1 MIFVKNVRF
10 LWSSFLFQKGL
21 ALMFDDVLVKKEVF
35 VDFKNVTIR

>member
-10 LWSSFLFQKGL
+10 LRSSFLLQKGP

-35 VDFKNVTIR
+35 LDFKNVTIR

>member
-21 ALMFDDVLVKKEVF
+21 VLMFDDVLVKKEVF
-35 VDFKNVTIR
+35 LDFKNVTIR